1 MQKESI
7 INNRKK
13 YKRNRLMEIL
23 RCSDQELSRFDLKK
37 ISGYSMSSVLELSKE
52 MIEEGLIYEEECAE
66 SRVGRK
72 PAWLR
77 INPAGGFYIGLEFN
91 AQYMNCVVMD
101 LVGNILYKDVRA
113 TADGINPYQIKLE
126 NILEQ
131 IRAMINCALG
141 HVPDRRK
148 VIGIGL
154 GMPGYVD
161 SQRGISYG
169 YSRIPAWKNISIR
182 DLVQQETVIPCYV
195 QNNVSVMTL
204 AYKWLN
210 YHGNS
215 KDFVF
220 ISIRTGIR
228 MVTISNNRLV
238 LGKGGFAGELG
249 HIRVSSGGRICTCGK
264 CGCLNS
270 EISDPSV
277 LNIIREGFQVYRF
290 QRILEL
296 AGGDE
301 QKVAIEHYVQAVQ
314 EGDEDAVKLMKSV
327 AGTLGRALAL
337 VVNILAPSE
346 MVLSG
351 KQFAIGEAFLD
362 EIRKVV
368 KEDVIKE
375 NYRNLSIKK
384 SEFGGEI
391 GAIGAACMVM
401 EEYFSYQDME
411 V

>member
-7 INNRKK
+7 INNRKL

-52 MIEEGLIYEEECAE
+52 MINDGLIYEEECAE

-77 INPAGGFYIGLEFN
+77 INPAGGFYVGLEFN

-101 LVGNILYKDVRA
+101 LVGNILYKEVRV
-113 TADGINPYQIKLE
+113 TGDGLNPYQVKLE
-126 NILEQ
+126 DILGQ
-131 IRAMINCALG
+131 IRDMLGHALE
-141 HVPDRRK
+141 HVPDRKK

-154 GMPGYVD
+154 GIPGYVD
-161 SQRGISYG
+161 SQKGISYG
-169 YSRIPAWKNISIR
+169 YSRIPAWKNIMIR
-182 DLVQQETVIPCYV
+182 DLIREETGIPCYI

-249 HIRVSSGGRICTCGK
+249 HIRVSESGRICTCGK
-264 CGCLNS
+264 YGCLNS

-277 LNIIREGFQVYRF
+277 INIIKEGFQVHHF
-290 QRILEL
+290 QKILEMVN
-296 AGGDE
+296 GE
-301 QKVAIEHYVQAVQ
+301 EEKVSIEHYVQAVR
-314 EGDEDAVKLMKSV
+314 EGDEDSVQLMKSV
-327 AGTLGRALAL
+327 AKTLGKALAL
-337 VVNILAPSE
+337 VVNILAPAE

-351 KQFAIGEAFLD
+351 KQFAIGEIFLE

-368 KEDVIKE
+368 KTDVIEE
-375 NYRNLSIKK
+375 NYKNLSIKK

>member
-1 MQKESI
+1 M
-7 INNRKK
+7 
-13 YKRNRLMEIL
+13 
-23 RCSDQELSRFDLKK
+23 
-37 ISGYSMSSVLELSKE
+37 
-52 MIEEGLIYEEECAE
+52 
-66 SRVGRK
+66 
-72 PAWLR
+72 
-77 INPAGGFYIGLEFN
+77 
-91 AQYMNCVVMD
+91 
-101 LVGNILYKDVRA
+101 
-113 TADGINPYQIKLE
+113 
-126 NILEQ
+126 
-131 IRAMINCALG
+131 
-141 HVPDRRK
+141 
-148 VIGIGL
+148 
-154 GMPGYVD
+154 
-161 SQRGISYG
+161 
-169 YSRIPAWKNISIR
+169 
-182 DLVQQETVIPCYV
+182 
-195 QNNVSVMTL
+195 
-204 AYKWLN
+204 
-210 YHGNS
+210 
-215 KDFVF
+215 
-220 ISIRTGIR
+220 
-228 MVTISNNRLV
+228 
-238 LGKGGFAGELG
+238 
-249 HIRVSSGGRICTCGK
+249 
-264 CGCLNS
+264 
-270 EISDPSV
+270 